1 MTRKEKRVL
10 LPSQKRRRELL
21 FIGLALLWPITQFIV
36 FWVVPNFNSIVMAFR
51 VPDGETFT
59 LVNFQRFFRELQQP
73 NNPIIPS
80 FWNSI
85 ILFVVGTFIQFP
97 LVILL
102 TYVLFKKVYGHKVF
116 RVIFYTPAI
125 LGASVTTALYR
136 YLISSN
142 GPVERILDLIGVEYS
157 KQLGLLGNPETV
169 FLMIIIY
176 GFWTGVGTNMI
187 MMLGAMNRVPDEIID
202 SARID
207 GVGFWRELFQII
219 LPMIWPTLT
228 TLIVFSM
235 TGIFTNSA
243 ATMLLAPDAP
253 EASTI
258 GWYIT
263 RFTMSAGSG
272 LTGEILN
279 YPAAV
284 GLIFTAISF
293 PLIMLTKWLCDKI
306 TNTVEY

>member
-1 MTRKEKRVL
+1 MTKKEKRSL
-10 LPSQKRRRELL
+10 LPSQRRRGELL
-21 FIGLALLWPITQFIV
+21 FIGLALFWPIMQFIV

-51 VPDGETFT
+51 VPDGDSFT
-59 LVNFQRFFRELQQP
+59 LVNFERFFRELQQP
-73 NNPIIPS
+73 NNAIIPS

-85 ILFVVGTFIQFP
+85 ILFLVNIFIQFP

-102 TYVLFKKVYGHKVF
+102 TYVLFKKVFGHRFF

-125 LGASVTTALYR
+125 LGASVTAALFR
-136 YLISSN
+136 YLISAN
-142 GPVERILDLIGVEYS
+142 GPVEQILDWLGVEYS
-157 KQLGLLGNPETV
+157 KQLGLLGNPDTV

-176 GFWTGVGTNMI
+176 GLWTGVGINMI
-187 MMLGAMNRVPDEIID
+187 MILGAMNRIPNEIFD
-202 SARID
+202 SARLD

-235 TGIFTNSA
+235 TGIFINSG
-243 ATMLLAPDAP
+243 ATMLLAPDTP

-293 PLIMLTKWLCDKI
+293 PLIMFTKWLFDKI
-306 TNTVEY
+306 TDTVEY

>member
-1 MTRKEKRVL
+1 MKEKIKGLLAGVFFIGFGVFCWTVADEYVLMLFGAIEVDFRIFAAICGVIGLMSFVGAL
-10 LPSQKRRRELL
+10 LPAKGAKAPGKQKAAPAAKQEAAVEEVADR
-21 FIGLALLWPITQFIV
+21 F
-36 FWVVPNFNSIVMAFR
+36 VP
-51 VPDGETFT
+51 E
-59 LVNFQRFFRELQQP
+59 E
-73 NNPIIPS
+73 
-80 FWNSI
+80 
-85 ILFVVGTFIQFP
+85 
-97 LVILL
+97 
-102 TYVLFKKVYGHKVF
+102 
-116 RVIFYTPAI
+116 IF
-125 LGASVTTALYR
+125 
-136 YLISSN
+136 
-142 GPVERILDLIGVEYS
+142 
-157 KQLGLLGNPETV
+157 
-169 FLMIIIY
+169 
-176 GFWTGVGTNMI
+176 
-187 MMLGAMNRVPDEIID
+187 D

-235 TGIFTNSA
+235 TGIFTNCG

-293 PLIMLTKWLCDKI
+293 PLIMFTKWLCDKI
-306 TNTVEY
+306 TGTVEY